1 MQVSIK
7 CFLPSQEFIMLSQT
21 HTHTQKDASFH
32 SCDQTGFSKRNSPQ
46 CETCRRWRLSSLHL
60 KNDGRRH
67 DSMSF
72 STGSECTEK
81 LSTSTQTLAKS
92 NQITQDG
99 EKILSPQLKI
109 SPPLFPCFHEHHP
122 PHPPTLPKNMSFAFI
137 YLFFTFFILTEKPIM
152 WISLIHSFFFVYTT
166 SVTIFVQWK
175 QISEKTLYSELPIQ
189 MQINIDCFEC
199 L

>member
-1 MQVSIK
+1 
-7 CFLPSQEFIMLSQT
+7 MLSPIPRIDYVITNT

-32 SCDQTGFSKRNSPQ
+32 SCDQTGFSKHNSPQ

-109 SPPLFPCFHEHHP
+109 SPPLFLCFHEHHP

-137 YLFFTFFILTEKPIM
+137 F
-152 WISLIHSFFFVYTT
+152 HFFFNSPRSQLCESPSFTPFFCIYDERHHLCTV
-166 SVTIFVQWK
+166 
-175 QISEKTLYSELPIQ
+175 KT
-189 MQINIDCFEC
+189 NI
-199 L
+199 